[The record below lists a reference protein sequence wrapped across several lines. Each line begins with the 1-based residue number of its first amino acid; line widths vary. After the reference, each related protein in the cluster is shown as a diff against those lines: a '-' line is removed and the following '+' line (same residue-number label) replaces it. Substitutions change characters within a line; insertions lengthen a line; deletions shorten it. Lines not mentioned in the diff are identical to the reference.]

1 MTQLNLYRVVATCL
15 TTYSVIIEAE
25 STAEAGEKA
34 FLREKADWSEIGE
47 PDWQVD
53 RVEPIVA
60 NGPEPAAS
68 EGGDFAITGEA
79 FSELLTRRTHLL
91 KRITE
96 LTETLTVGFL
106 PPHAAQELT
115 GRRSSARMELRGV
128 EAEINKAVEGG
139 K

>member
-1 MTQLNLYRVVATCL
+1 MTQLNRYRVVATCL
-15 TTYSVIIEAE
+15 TTYTAIIEAE

-34 FLREKADWSEIGE
+34 FLQEKADWSEIGE

-60 NGPEPAAS
+60 NDSEPAPS
-68 EGGDFAITGEA
+68 GVGEVAISGEA
-79 FSELLTRRTHLL
+79 FSELLARRTKLL

-96 LTETLTVGFL
+96 LTETLTVGIL
-106 PPHAAQELT
+106 PPHAAHELT
-115 GRRSSARMELRGV
+115 GRRSSARMELKGV
-128 EAEINKAVEGG
+128 ETEINKAVEGG